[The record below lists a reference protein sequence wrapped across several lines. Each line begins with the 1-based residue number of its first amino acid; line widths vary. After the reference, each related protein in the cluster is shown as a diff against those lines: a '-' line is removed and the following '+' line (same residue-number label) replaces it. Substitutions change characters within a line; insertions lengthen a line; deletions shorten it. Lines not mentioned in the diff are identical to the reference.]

1 MPQAVVHVL
10 VVIILLDIIRDF
22 ILKNKRS
29 IPLSFI
35 FIGGVAGLLPDIDI
49 PFYWLLK
56 NFMHLPVEWFHRTFT
71 HSIFF
76 PIFFL
81 VIALIFVLLKN
92 KRYSLLFSII
102 TFGVVMHLVLDAIFA
117 GQIHLFYPFSQSAF
131 GLNLFSWGGLDAI
144 APGVDALLLL
154 AWLFYI
160 EWRHKISD
168 FI

>member
-35 FIGGVAGLLPDIDI
+35 FIGGIAGLLPDIDI
-49 PFYWLLK
+49 PFYWLFK
-56 NFMHLPVEWFHRTFT
+56 NFLHLPVEWFHRTFT

-76 PIFFL
+76 PIIFL
-81 VIALIFVLLKN
+81 IIALIFVLLKN

-117 GQIHLFYPFSQSAF
+117 GQIRLFYPFSQLSF
-131 GLNLFSWGGLDAI
+131 GLNLFSRGGLDAI
-144 APGVDALLLL
+144 APGVDAILFLG
-154 AWLFYI
+154 WLFYI